1 MKFKRFQFLG
11 LLFLISCSIVDIDES
26 IPNVE
31 NIGRNISSNYI
42 INSENNESNS
52 PKINSNVEKKEIM
65 KDSESQNTINTVD
78 NNEKL
83 KQKLDRN
90 ESLIESNIN
99 TTRQLKEEDNPVT
112 IVELFLNKSGEEK
125 IKEKYGLTNFI
136 GSDNSNTSYN
146 EHALRVLDGFMD
158 TNADGIISEEEKN
171 IFKGKNP
178 GIKLVRRNH
187 VGFDIMNTYGIL
199 SMSYSSVYHN
209 INFNY
214 LYPYSKYLDKIYNDK
229 TYLNDYLTKRL
240 LNKNY
245 VYNERLLISAIGNQN
260 LSNLETKY
268 FSNDLS
274 NKYQVMSPEMQALSR
289 SESLLVK
296 NSFRRDHNLIK
307 EFNKYMSTIYIDSDS
322 NYYSGSFT
330 REDYHTQA
338 LLLRSFTVGES
349 GLLDIE
355 DKRYYPD
362 SGSSYSTPR
371 IARLAYD
378 IKEKYPFLTYQQ
390 VKQVILGTANH
401 DISGYLDDNVGWG
414 NANREKALKG
424 PSDFNAGLIDE
435 MKYFKGNYDKIFD
448 ENGNRYFYVNIKKD
462 KEYTFENDI
471 VSGLKGDG
479 NNKESK
485 IIKIIAKKYSYDNTS
500 REYQYRIPK
509 VLESEKLFY
518 SNIAQAG
525 LRKDG
530 EGKLILTGKQE
541 YTAPSQVLNGTLVL
555 KNDSKSDYT
564 IAEKGTLVVE
574 NRTNDE
580 SEIKLKNIYTDGK
593 LKIDSTKTSID
604 KLHGTHTSDVEF
616 SGKEINIKEFRT
628 TGEYTIRVKENEQ
641 LNLNIEKFEEEY
653 SDFLN
658 NLSNP
663 FLKPV
668 VINKD
673 KIVSI
678 KFVDNINEEFK
689 KLGEITDEKILKDL
703 PSYDV
708 NKKKFFDEYIDNTNV
723 SISGTNVLM
732 KPMSSSLRTLLLSS
746 NSSEVKNIFT
756 DNYASIVGNIIKN
769 EIDNKY
775 NRTNIIL
782 NNLEKGN
789 RLYFDTYVR
798 TNILNDEKFS
808 PFVDKNYGAII
819 GYSRKLLNGN
829 VLNLYGIY
837 QYGNVEFKNSGSN
850 KTKSINNLYNVGI
863 NISKK
868 IFDIFAFDFDK
879 NIGYSKSDVYNDTSD
894 INKKTNI
901 LQSLSINPSIKL
913 SMELKINSIKSIL
926 KPYVGYSFN
935 YILIWG
941 KKDNEAKENESFIN
955 RLRNIGITS
964 AYNNNLE
971 AGVEI
976 DSKINDRIS
985 IQNRLVVD
993 YNSLDEIKLNQKLAE
1008 KLHKTVGKGLNK
1020 ISANYNLGVKL
1031 KVMDSLNVIG
1041 KANINSKLNVGLN
1054 LGIDFN
1060 F

>member
-1 MKFKRFQFLG
+1 MSSRIFRLCFG
-11 LLFLISCSIVDIDES
+11 MLFTTISCTSFYAEEYRVKSLRKSAVEY
-26 IPNVE
+26 IPLSNTSRYSLGVNETLQEVKKAETPLNE
-31 NIGRNISSNYI
+31 N
-42 INSENNESNS
+42 E
-52 PKINSNVEKKEIM
+52 
-65 KDSESQNTINTVD
+65 
-78 NNEKL
+78 
-83 KQKLDRN
+83 
-90 ESLIESNIN
+90 
-99 TTRQLKEEDNPVT
+99 NPVT
-112 IVELFLNKSGEEK
+112 IYELILTRYTRKK
-125 IKEKYGLTNFI
+125 AKEKYSFLQE
-136 GSDNSNTSYN
+136 NSNENYSNPN
-146 EHALRVLDGFMD
+146 EEGGVFNNHAFDVTEAFMD
-158 TNADGIISEEEKN
+158 TDNDGSVSEAEKNVFNNKNVKIKLAKRDDNDNVINTAGIIN
-171 IFKGKNP
+171 
-178 GIKLVRRNH
+178 
-187 VGFDIMNTYGIL
+187 
-199 SMSYSSVYHN
+199 MSYSIVNYN
-209 INFNY
+209 RNFGY
-214 LYPYSKYLDKIYNDK
+214 LYSNSRYLDKIYPRDIN
-229 TYLNDYLTKRL
+229 YLEDFLTNRL
-240 LNKNY
+240 IDKNY
-245 VYNERLLISAIGNQN
+245 VYNERLLISAIGNGN
-260 LSNLETKY
+260 HSTIKTEF
-268 FSNDLS
+268 FSNNIL
-274 NKYQVMSPEMQALSR
+274 NIYQIMSPNMQALTR
-289 SESLLVK
+289 SESIFVK
-296 NSFRRDHNLIK
+296 NSFRTNEKLVEKYKDKIK
-307 EFNKYMSTIYIDSDS
+307 TSYIDSD
-322 NYYSGSFT
+322 NNQYTERYFDDPQT
-330 REDYHTQA
+330 KA
-338 LLLRSFTVGES
+338 LLLRSATVGEN
-349 GLLDIE
+349 GLL
-355 DKRYYPD
+355 KPD
-362 SGSSYSTPR
+362 NEQDEPKFGSSFSSPR

-448 ENGNRYFYVNIKKD
+448 ENGNRYFYVNIKNG

-479 NNKESK
+479 KDTTSK
-485 IIKIIAKKYSYDNTS
+485 IVKIKGVKNWYDGD
-500 REYQYRIPK
+500 YYAFDYDYKIPK

-518 SNIAQAG
+518 SNVAQAG

-574 NRTNDE
+574 NKDDKE
-580 SEIKLKNIYTDGK
+580 STINLKNIYTDGK

-604 KLHGTHTSDVEF
+604 KLHGTYTSDVEF

-628 TGEYTIRVKENEQ
+628 TGEYIVRLKEEDIKNNNEITGPK
-641 LNLNIEKFEEEY
+641 LVMENYLKED

-678 KFVDNINEEFK
+678 KFVSTLEEEFK
-689 KLGEITDEKILKDL
+689 TLDEIDENKLKDI
-703 PSYDV
+703 PSYDT
-708 NKKKFFDEYIDNTNV
+708 NKKMFFSRYGV
-723 SISGTNVLM
+723 M
-732 KPMSSSLRTLLLSS
+732 KAIPSSVKSMLLSS
-746 NSSEVKNIFT
+746 SSSEVKNIFT

-798 TNILNDEKFS
+798 TNILNEEKFS

-819 GYSRKLLNGN
+819 GYSRKLSNGN

-850 KTKSINNLYNVGI
+850 KARSINNLYNIGGNVSVKFL
-863 NISKK
+863 NNFKLSA
-868 IFDIFAFDFDK
+868 DN
-879 NIGYSKSDVYNDTSD
+879 NIGYSKSDVYNETSNT
-894 INKKTNI
+894 NKKTNI
-901 LQSLSINPSIKL
+901 LHSLSINPSIRL
-913 SMELKINSIKSIL
+913 GMEFNINSINSVLKS
-926 KPYVGYSFN
+926 YVGYTFN
-935 YILIWG
+935 YVIVWG
-941 KKDNEAKENESFIN
+941 RKDESITYTDIINE
-955 RLRNIGITS
+955 LRNIEITNLMNHNVELGI
-964 AYNNNLE
+964 
-971 AGVEI
+971 EI
-976 DSKINDRIS
+976 DSKLNKYIS
-985 IQNRLVVD
+985 VHNRLVFD
-993 YNSLDEIKLNQKLAE
+993 YNSLENIKLNQRLSDN
-1008 KLHKTVGKGLNK
+1008 LHKTIGKGLDK

-1031 KVMDSLNVIG
+1031 KVMDGLNVIG

-1054 LGIDFN
+1054 LGIDYN